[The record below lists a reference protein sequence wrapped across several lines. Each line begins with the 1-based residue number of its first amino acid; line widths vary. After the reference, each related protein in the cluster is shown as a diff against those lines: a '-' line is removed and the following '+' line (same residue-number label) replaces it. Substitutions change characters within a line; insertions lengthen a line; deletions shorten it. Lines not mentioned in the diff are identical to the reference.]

1 MTLSPLW
8 NRDKE
13 SEKYL
18 LELGI
23 VGSLSDSVSQRD
35 FSVSKKANLVNSCLK
50 EEQKN
55 NICWFL
61 FQRTTANVDP
71 TFRFPSAVNRRRL
84 QVPQNCSDIE
94 VMNPTWARFEDHHL
108 TYEIKE
114 PDLAQKAGYFPPL
127 RRVVWSVFHPLERGE
142 RLPDD
147 LQHLLRVKVRSD
159 TLSCN
164 CAELDRPDRA
174 PSFPCSN
181 GCRRKACTRWN
192 GHRCCWK
199 KRNCLCIW
207 IPFLVRVILRWRVI
221 DSLVPGFLNKID
233 DLVFV
238 QAPHDHTVHLAT
250 LVTRRILSCRFEK
263 LLWTK

>member
-1 MTLSPLW
+1 MLIL
-8 NRDKE
+8 
-13 SEKYL
+13 
-18 LELGI
+18 
-23 VGSLSDSVSQRD
+23 
-35 FSVSKKANLVNSCLK
+35 VSKDNSK
-50 EEQKN
+50 
-55 NICWFL
+55 WW
-61 FQRTTANVDP
+61 
-71 TFRFPSAVNRRRL
+71 SYL
-84 QVPQNCSDIE
+84 QVPISSQSQAVAGSTELLGHRGDESDLCPFWHQN
-94 VMNPTWARFEDHHL
+94 L
-108 TYEIKE
+108 TYEIRE

-159 TLSCN
+159 TLSCD
-164 CAELDRPDRA
+164 CAELDQPDMA

-207 IPFLVRVILRWRVI
+207 IQSLVRIILRWRVI